1 MVTQQFVLLLS
12 FVDLLLIGKQFL
24 FSSLVIDASIKLFH
38 VLFDLLC

>member
-12 FVDLLLIGKQFL
+12 FVDLLLISKQFL
-24 FSSLVIDASIKLFH
+24 FCSLVIDASIKLFH